1 MSEETQSDGAM
12 HKAFPCCPNAERMW
26 EDKALLGPAK
36 PSLIFIL
43 CLASS
48 RPTLN
53 TFEVLAR
60 LPLAGVLG
68 GWPALQ
74 VRTPKRGKSSCWLSS
89 PRTMGEVRDRVRA
102 TASPL
107 FCSWLS
113 IPHDVMGLWTSDQE
127 TTTCSVCQTLRSLV
141 SLEGGGS
148 EGYGSCAGRTPAPVR
163 QGTLGI

>member
-12 HKAFPCCPNAERMW
+12 HKAFPCCPDAERMW

-36 PSLIFIL
+36 PLLIFIL
-43 CLASS
+43 CLTSS

-74 VRTPKRGKSSCWLSS
+74 VKTPKHGKSSCWLSS

-102 TASPL
+102 TASVGSMHSFAIGFPSHVT
-107 FCSWLS
+107 SW
-113 IPHDVMGLWTSDQE
+113 
-127 TTTCSVCQTLRSLV
+127 
-141 SLEGGGS
+141 GS
-148 EGYGSCAGRTPAPVR
+148 GKVTKR
-163 QGTLGI
+163 QPPEVFAKL

>member
-1 MSEETQSDGAM
+1 MGIRN
-12 HKAFPCCPNAERMW
+12 KAFPCCPDVERMW
-26 EDKALLGPAK
+26 EDRALLGPTK

-74 VRTPKRGKSSCWLSS
+74 VRTKAWKEQLLAEL
-89 PRTMGEVRDRVRA
+89 TE
-102 TASPL
+102 
-107 FCSWLS
+107 
-113 IPHDVMGLWTSDQE
+113 DQ
-127 TTTCSVCQTLRSLV
+127 
-141 SLEGGGS
+141 G
-148 EGYGSCAGRTPAPVR
+148 
-163 QGTLGI
+163 

>member
-1 MSEETQSDGAM
+1 MSEETESDGDM
-12 HKAFPCCPNAERMW
+12 HKAFPCRPDVERMW
-26 EDKALLGPAK
+26 ENRALLGPAK

-74 VRTPKRGKSSCWLSS
+74 VRTPRRGRSSCWLSS
-89 PRTMGEVRDRVRA
+89 PRTMGEVHDRVGE
-102 TASPL
+102 TASVGSMHSFVVGFPSHVR
-107 FCSWLS
+107 SWGS
-113 IPHDVMGLWTSDQE
+113 GQE
-127 TTTCSVCQTLRSLV
+127 TKRQP
-141 SLEGGGS
+141 
-148 EGYGSCAGRTPAPVR
+148 PAVFAK
-163 QGTLGI
+163 L